1 MGHPIGKVAQ
11 ASHSTFVAFV
21 SSGKDSD
28 ENERVLLK
36 EQLVFYY
43 IQRSLEV
50 IRPPEFHT
58 DGICG
63 LGYSQIT
70 PFEGISSGVAALVR
84 HLPAG
89 SPSIFYAIHSLV
101 DKAHNLHRE
110 VMTQEADLWKNWQRE
125 LEPCPTKLDEA
136 ISRIDFHI
144 SERRPKHVSDLGNE
158 LATDNDGNIACT
170 GEIGTDITASTLR
183 PGSISG
189 CDDANPE
196 HVGFGTFRPD
206 FIADYDT
213 GTSEHVDFGA
223 LGIGISSDHPFRGN
237 FFCGCALVRHLPA
250 GSPSIFYAMHSLVD
264 KAHNLHREVMTQE
277 ADLWKNWQ
285 RELEPCKK
293 ILDLLLRLLSLVDIQ
308 VLPSLMKQLAELISI
323 FPRDGQNMVL
333 NELYSLVAESDDV
346 TRKPALVSWLQSLSY
361 ICSQVTSSSPKSKVI
376 GCEENAAFT
385 GNSGELTFN
394 RINARL

>member
-36 EQLVFYY
+36 EQLIFYY

-50 IRPPEFHT
+50 IKPIEFHT
-58 DGICG
+58 DRICG
-63 LGYSQIT
+63 LGYPQIT

-101 DKAHNLHRE
+101 DK
-110 VMTQEADLWKNWQRE
+110 V
-125 LEPCPTKLDEA
+125 
-136 ISRIDFHI
+136 
-144 SERRPKHVSDLGNE
+144 
-158 LATDNDGNIACT
+158 
-170 GEIGTDITASTLR
+170 
-183 PGSISG
+183 
-189 CDDANPE
+189 
-196 HVGFGTFRPD
+196 
-206 FIADYDT
+206 
-213 GTSEHVDFGA
+213 
-223 LGIGISSDHPFRGN
+223 
-237 FFCGCALVRHLPA
+237 
-250 GSPSIFYAMHSLVD
+250 
-264 KAHNLHREVMTQE
+264 HNLHREVMTQE

-361 ICSQVTSSSPKSKVI
+361 ICSQVISSRPKSKVI

-385 GNSGELTFN
+385 GNSGELSFN

>member
-1 MGHPIGKVAQ
+1 MGHPIGKVAR

-43 IQRSLEV
+43 IQRSLE
-50 IRPPEFHT
+50 
-58 DGICG
+58 
-63 LGYSQIT
+63 GYPQIT

-125 LEPCPTKLDEA
+125 LEPC
-136 ISRIDFHI
+136 
-144 SERRPKHVSDLGNE
+144 
-158 LATDNDGNIACT
+158 
-170 GEIGTDITASTLR
+170 
-183 PGSISG
+183 
-189 CDDANPE
+189 
-196 HVGFGTFRPD
+196 
-206 FIADYDT
+206 
-213 GTSEHVDFGA
+213 
-223 LGIGISSDHPFRGN
+223 
-237 FFCGCALVRHLPA
+237 
-250 GSPSIFYAMHSLVD
+250 
-264 KAHNLHREVMTQE
+264 
-277 ADLWKNWQ
+277 
-285 RELEPCKK
+285 KK

-308 VLPSLMKQLAELISI
+308 VLPSLMKQLAELVSI

-361 ICSQVTSSSPKSKVI
+361 ICSQVTSSSLKSKVI
-376 GCEENAAFT
+376 GREENAAFT
-385 GNSGELTFN
+385 GNSGELSFN